1 MMVHMRHMG
10 NSGKFAVVAG
20 IVAALLL
27 VLTGMTLA
35 EPVFVAFLGVLA
47 LAYLSAIGEVL
58 VRGRRLVLLCVGAG
72 TSLTVGFALAFLS
85 TWELAFDGQ
94 SSFLGTPLPTDD
106 PDNYFVGAAVS
117 FVATFLVLFIG
128 AAWPAGRRIAPARRP
143 PAKRRPAPSRPAAKG
158 AAPRAAGPKAAA
170 AKGSAAKGSAAKSGS
185 ARSGAVQRVSGPGT
199 TSRVPPAAKRPSS
212 PVAPARRPAAKP
224 GPGST
229 PRR

>member
-10 NSGKFAVVAG
+10 KSGKFAVVAG

-58 VRGRRLVLLCVGAG
+58 VRGRRLVLLCAGAG
-72 TSLTVGFALAFLS
+72 TSLAVGFALAFLS

-117 FVATFLVLFIG
+117 CVATFLVLFIG
-128 AAWPAGRRIAPARRP
+128 AAWPAGRRVAPARRP
-143 PAKRRPAPSRPAAKG
+143 AAKRRPAASRPAANG
-158 AAPRAAGPKAAA
+158 AAPKGAGPKAAA
-170 AKGSAAKGSAAKSGS
+170 AKSAAAKSGA
-185 ARSGAVQRVSGPGT
+185 ARSGAVQRVSGSGT
-199 TSRVPPAAKRPSS
+199 TSRVPAAAKRPSS
-212 PVAPARRPAAKP
+212 PAAPARRPAPKP
-224 GPGST
+224 GAGST